1 MIGNKNLNEE
11 QELLDDFT
19 EFEISE
25 MIKTVMDIREFV
37 ERDQFIVPLENV
49 KKPSIIDQNILNQ
62 EEKNFKNEDRE

>member
-37 ERDQFIVPLENV
+37 ERD
-49 KKPSIIDQNILNQ
+49 
-62 EEKNFKNEDRE
+62 